1 MRFFFSLSLL
11 DVNLIDFSYLRLPSN
26 TSIMCKKIVFAVL
39 IALTFMSNQTI
50 YSQSFNDF
58 SNVNFSE
65 LGDSEIDLLLRRA
78 TAQGYT
84 QFDLLKMARAQ
95 GFTQA
100 DIENLDKRFKSAQTI
115 ARIAESATTPLEETR
130 LRKQW
135 LQNIEVFRET
145 NSDVYGYNVFRGTSF
160 LSFQSNL
167 NLPTPDD
174 YIVGAG
180 DKLFIDI
187 YGQSEAYY
195 QAEISPEG
203 YAILENIGPVNL
215 NGLAIKDART
225 RLIQRFKRVYKG
237 IDENKTFINLSVG
250 IPRAIR
256 INITGE
262 VQLPGT
268 YNFSAFNTMYNAL
281 YVAGGITENATLRDI
296 KLYRNNKIVSS
307 VDVYKFL
314 TSGDGSSNVRLENND
329 LIVVGPYKDRV
340 EIKGAVKIPGRF
352 EMKDGESLSDL
363 IFYSGGFKEN
373 AYRKSIKVTRIFDN
387 KLKVVDVDFDQF
399 DFFNPKAGDKF
410 EIDSVVQKY
419 ENRII
424 LKGSVYRPGIY
435 SLSSVKNIKDL
446 IQKAEG
452 IKPDTYLNKAYITRT
467 NSDLS
472 TTNIQFNIYDQLNNI
487 GKEINLKE
495 EDIITIF
502 SKNDLRED
510 QYLEISGEVN
520 SPGIFP
526 YSENLNLNDLIILA
540 GGLRKNATLK
550 NIEISRLKSPGNNDF
565 DKNAELINIDL
576 KNLED
581 QSINLKPF
589 DNIIVRK
596 DPSIEQMTYA
606 FIEGEVKFPGKYLIS
621 SKKERISDLLK
632 RAGGLKEFAYQKGAT
647 IIRKTEFVDDKN
659 DIEKQI
665 DDLNALKIKLSK
677 NLNLLSESEKL
688 LLKRVEEDILKLNDE
703 NSSNKNLSNSV
714 KQDRIT
720 EIVKR
725 NAMSENIPFA
735 KSESIGINLED
746 IIKSPGKKSDL
757 LVEEGDIIVIPK
769 KLETVRLRGE
779 LLYPTTV
786 RHMPVRGL
794 KYYINSAGG
803 FDLKA
808 KRSGTY
814 VVYANGDVARTKK
827 FLFFNFYPKAEPGCE
842 VIVPKKPVKNPLAA
856 SQILNFTT
864 GLAALIIAINQIK

>member
-1 MRFFFSLSLL
+1 MLKRIAFLL
-11 DVNLIDFSYLRLPSN
+11 ILI
-26 TSIMCKKIVFAVL
+26 
-39 IALTFMSNQTI
+39 LTFLSNQFTH
-50 YSQSFNDF
+50 SQSFNDF

-65 LGDSEIDLLLRRA
+65 LSDGEIDLFLRRA

-84 QFDLLKMARAQ
+84 QFDLLKMAKAQ

-135 LQNIEVFRET
+135 LQNLEVFRET
-145 NSDVYGYNVFRGTSF
+145 DSDVFGYNVFRGTSF

-203 YAILENIGPVNL
+203 YAILENIGPVNV
-215 NGLAIKDART
+215 NGLTIKDART
-225 RLIQRFKRVYKG
+225 RLIQRFKRVYNG
-237 IDENKTFINLSVG
+237 IDQNKTFINVSVG

-296 KLYRNNKIVSS
+296 KLYRNNKLVSS

-314 TSGDGSSNVRLENND
+314 TSGDGSSNIRLENND
-329 LIVVGPYKDRV
+329 LIVVSPYTERV
-340 EIKGAVKIPGRF
+340 VVEGAVKIPGKF
-352 EMKDGESLSDL
+352 EMKEGENLSDL
-363 IFYSGGFKEN
+363 IFFAGGFKEN
-373 AYRKSIKVTRIFDN
+373 AYRKSVKVTRIFDN
-387 KLKVVDVDFDQF
+387 KLKVVDVNSDQF
-399 DFFNPKAGDKF
+399 DFFTPKAGDKF

-419 ENRII
+419 QDRII
-424 LKGSVYRPGIY
+424 LKGSVYRPGVY
-435 SLSSVKNIKDL
+435 SLNSVKNIKDL
-446 IQKAEG
+446 IIKAEG
-452 IKPDTYLNKAYITRT
+452 IKSDTYLNKAYITRT
-467 NSDLS
+467 NDDL
-472 TTNIQFNIYDQLNNI
+472 TTSNIQFNVYNQLNNI
-487 GKEINLKE
+487 DKELLLEE
-495 EDIITIF
+495 EDVVTIF
-502 SKNDLRED
+502 SKNELKDET
-510 QYLEISGEVN
+510 YIEISGEVKK
-520 SPGIFP
+520 PGIYP
-526 YSENLNLNDLIILA
+526 YSNNLNLSDLIVIA
-540 GGLRKNATLK
+540 GGVRKNATLN
-550 NIEISRLKSPGNNDF
+550 NIEISRIKSSFDGNTQNS
-565 DKNAELINIDL
+565 AEVFYVDIDNIDS
-576 KNLED
+576 NSSFE
-581 QSINLKPF
+581 IKPF
-589 DNIIVRK
+589 DNIIIRK
-596 DPSIEQMTYA
+596 DPMVEEIKFA
-606 FIEGEVKFPGKYLIS
+606 RIEGEVNYPGKYAIS

-632 RAGGLKEFAYQKGAT
+632 RAGGPNEYAYYEGAT
-647 IIRKTEFVDDKN
+647 IIRKTEFADESSQIQNEIN
-659 DIEKQI
+659 DLTKLRE
-665 DDLNALKIKLSK
+665 KLS
-677 NLNLLSESEKL
+677 LDESLLTESEKL
-688 LLKRVEEDILKLNDE
+688 LISRIDNDLEKLKLE
-703 NSSNKNLSNSV
+703 NNSNQDFSSFV
-714 KQDRIT
+714 KKERIN

-725 NAMSENIPFA
+725 NAMSEDIPLA
-735 KSESIGINLED
+735 KSESIGINLD
-746 IIKSPGKKSDL
+746 QIIKSPGLKSDL
-757 LVEEGDIIVIPK
+757 LLEDGDIIIIPK

-786 RHMPVRGL
+786 RHSPSRGL

-808 KRSGTY
+808 KRGSTY

-827 FLFFNFYPKAEPGCE
+827 FLFFNLYPKAEPGCE
-842 VIVPKKPVKNPLAA
+842 VIVPKKSVKNPLAA

-864 GLAALIIAINQIK
+864 GLAALILAINQIN